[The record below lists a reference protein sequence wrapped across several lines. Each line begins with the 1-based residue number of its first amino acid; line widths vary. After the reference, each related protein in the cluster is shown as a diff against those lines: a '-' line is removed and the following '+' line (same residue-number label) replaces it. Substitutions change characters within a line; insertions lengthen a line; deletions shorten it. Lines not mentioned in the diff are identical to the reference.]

1 MRTVRGRWA
10 ALALA
15 LTAFVAML
23 GLAPGAALADTAV
36 SDAGALKAAVANDG
50 TVVLDGN
57 ITVSDELVI
66 DKNVTLDLNGRTL
79 TLQEAATVTGSLTV
93 KDSKATAEP
102 VVSADYESVTY
113 ESGKIVGDAS
123 IGRGATIIVTGDS
136 AKFVMESGAI
146 DSEGG
151 YTVELSN
158 GAVGT
163 IEGGYQIGQEGGP
176 GVYTEA
182 TVSINGG
189 VIVGRDNSA
198 VAGNGTK
205 GAGGTTINISGGT
218 LIGHIQ
224 TTGYIANVVYHP
236 NEGTLNISG
245 GTLYADNGV
254 AVLMRA
260 GTANI
265 TGGTIISTGSAT
277 GKVGDNSNYIPC
289 AGVVVDEKAGY
300 PGAKVDDV
308 VSLSGDVT
316 VTSDEGID
324 SVQLFA
330 KDDASAEPADAIKV
344 TGGTFSGDVSE
355 FVPEDY
361 ELNED
366 GTVVELPDV
375 AMIGTVAYKSLNAA
389 AAAAQKGE
397 TIDLVADVALSQ
409 QLVLA
414 TDDVT
419 LNLNGH
425 TISCADDFKPATA
438 SNDAKNLV
446 SVNSCS
452 GVTVKNGTIVAGLA
466 NRNTL
471 NLWNAKDVTIEDM
484 TLDNTKSS
492 AGAPLIVGASEATVA
507 GKLSVVSGGNS
518 WYGIN
523 VDARMVGATATP
535 ASLTFAEGAVVDFTG
550 IQKTGVYVE
559 NTAKVA
565 QNDVTVTYEP
575 SVTFSS
581 NIDGFVPV
589 VIAKSVEATV
599 SNPENAG
606 FVMNADGTSHFH
618 TYVLDATTVKEPT
631 CTAEGYT
638 GNRVCSVCGDTIK
651 GEAVPM
657 VAHQLEVRGYVEP
670 TTTTVGYTGD
680 TVCKVCGTVVA
691 KGETIPT
698 VAPGEVVMFRLYNQW
713 TGEHFYTS
721 SELERDTIVEVG
733 WSYEGVGWIAP
744 GKGAPVYR
752 LYNPYVEGG
761 DHHYTMSAEERDA
774 LVEAGWKY
782 EGVSWYSADE
792 ETGVPVL
799 REYNPYATT
808 GTHNYTISENEHDT
822 LVGLGWNDE
831 GIAWYAVK

>member
-23 GLAPGAALADTAV
+23 GLTPGAAMAAEGNVARVGGTDYTTVEEALEHADEGTIYLLADV
-36 SDAGALKAAVANDG
+36 SDVVVPEETTATIDLGDHTVSAVNRHAITNNGTLTVIGG
-50 TVVLDGN
+50 TVDG
-57 ITVSDELVI
+57 SDVGGKGAFYNA
-66 DKNVTLDLNGRTL
+66 DGATAYLNGGTYKGSKWYVIQNQGVMTL
-79 TLQEAATVTGSLTV
+79 SGIALVQNDAGS
-93 KDSKATAEP
+93 
-102 VVSADYESVTY
+102 SAIDNGYP
-113 ESGKIVGDAS
+113 
-123 IGRGATIIVTGDS
+123 
-136 AKFVMESGAI
+136 SGAPADDPGI
-146 DSEGG
+146 M
-151 YTVELSN
+151 L
-158 GAVGT
+158 T
-163 IEGGYQIGQEGGP
+163 IEGGTYSGGMNIVKNDDWGNLVINSGSFSNTDGPTVLNWHKATINGCTFEGKRADSNVISNGYIAGGQDEGLL
-176 GVYTEA
+176 V
-182 TVSINGG
+182 INGG
-189 VIVGRDNSA
+189 IFIAHSENAPIFGYGVGGSNGGSVEVKGGDFTGIVD
-198 VAGNGTK
+198 
-205 GAGGTTINISGGT
+205 TTD
-218 LIGHIQ
+218 
-224 TTGYIANVVYHP
+224 YP
-236 NEGTLNISG
+236 
-245 GTLYADNGV
+245 YAPV
-254 AVLMRA
+254 
-260 GTANI
+260 I
-265 TGGTIISTGSAT
+265 TGGTFT
-277 GKVGDNSNYIPC
+277 D
-289 AGVVVDEKAGY
+289 
-300 PGAKVDDV
+300 
-308 VSLSGDVT
+308 
-316 VTSDEGID
+316 
-324 SVQLFA
+324 
-330 KDDASAEPADAIKV
+330 
-344 TGGTFSGDVSE
+344 DVSE
-355 FVPEDY
+355 YVPEDY
-361 ELNED
+361 ELNDD
-366 GTVVELPDV
+366 GTVTELPDV
-375 AMIGTVAYKSLNAA
+375 AVIGTVGYKSLNAA
-389 AAAAQKGE
+389 AAAAKDGD
-397 TIDLVADVALSQ
+397 TIKLAADVALSE
-409 QLVLA
+409 QLVIA
-414 TDDVT
+414 TDNVT
-419 LNLNGH
+419 LDLNGH
-425 TISCADDFKPATA
+425 TISCADDFAPA
-438 SNDAKNLV
+438 SGQNDAKNLV
-446 SVNSCS
+446 SVNSCT

-535 ASLTFAEGAVVDFTG
+535 ASLTFAEGAVVDFSG

-565 QNDVTVTYEP
+565 KNDVSVSFEP

-721 SELERDTIVEVG
+721 SELERDTIVKVG

-744 GKGAPVYR
+744 DEGTPVYR

-761 DHHYTMSAEERDA
+761 DHHYTMSEVERDA
-774 LVEAGWKY
+774 CVEAGWSY
-782 EGVSWYSADE
+782 EGVAWYSADE

-822 LVGLGWNDE
+822 LVELGWKDE
-831 GIAWYAVK
+831 GVAWYAVK